1 MAKKS
6 KSADEGL
13 VENDICDLDPNKIC
27 DNCCKCLE
35 KGDTDYMN
43 VSASFDA
50 DSMRV
55 YFGDDEDEGE
65 EDWLNGDLPPMDI
78 DPALLAEWEE
88 KLRKL
93 ELEEN
98 GGNGEAELYL
108 KNAPQQLH
116 GRRKRREKP

>member
-1 MAKKS
+1 MAKKN
-6 KSADEGL
+6 KIADEGL

-35 KGDTDYMN
+35 KSGADYMN
-43 VSASFDA
+43 ASASFDA

-55 YFGDDEDEGE
+55 YFGDEEDEGE
-65 EDWLNGDLPPMDI
+65 EDWLNDDLPPMDI

-108 KNAPQQLH
+108 KNAPPQLYGH
-116 GRRKRREKP
+116 RKRREKP